1 MIDRKRR
8 QATDD
13 VSRDSL
19 FDGRLS
25 CLQHRQG
32 YRFSVDAVLVAHFLP
47 PARGAVVLDLGAG
60 CGIISL
66 IMMYRWGE
74 RIKALTA
81 LEIQPGLAELARRN
95 FEANAFRGKCRVV
108 EGDLRRITA
117 ILTPESFSQVV
128 CNPPFYRH
136 GAGRKSLN
144 QEALAARH
152 QLLCG
157 LDEIA
162 AAAAFALKT
171 GGSLA
176 MVYPAEGLAELTV
189 ALAASELEIKR
200 LQCVYSYPDP
210 PAPARLILVQAV
222 KRAGR
227 GGRIMPPWYIYAQR
241 HGAYSD
247 EMQRLY
253 QDRDNELSPSPRDA
267 EGGK

>member
-1 MIDRKRR
+1 LSEQKRR
-8 QATDD
+8 EATAA

-25 CLQHRQG
+25 CLQHRRG

-47 PARGAVVLDLGAG
+47 PTRGAVVLDLGTG

-66 IMMYRWGE
+66 IMMYRWGG
-74 RIKALTA
+74 RIKELTA
-81 LEIQPGLAELARRN
+81 LEIQPGLAALARLN
-95 FEANAFRGKCRVV
+95 FQANAFQDTCRVV
-108 EGDLRRITA
+108 EGDLRQIGT
-117 ILTPESFSQVV
+117 ILAPESFSRVV

-136 GAGRKSLN
+136 GSGRQSLD

-152 QLLCG
+152 QILCG
-157 LDEIA
+157 LDEIV

-176 MVYPAEGLAELTV
+176 MIYPADGLAELTI
-189 ALAASELEIKR
+189 ALAAGELEIKR

-210 PAPARLILVQAV
+210 AEPARMVLVQAV

-227 GGRIMPPWYIYAQR
+227 GGRILPPWYIYERR
-241 HGAYSD
+241 HGGYSD
-247 EMQRLY
+247 QMHRLY
-253 QDRDNELSPSPRDA
+253 LAGDDGLRPNPGQAQGE
-267 EGGK
+267 E

>member
-1 MIDRKRR
+1 LSEQKRR
-8 QATDD
+8 ETTDA

-25 CLQHRQG
+25 CLQHRRG
-32 YRFSVDAVLVAHFLP
+32 YRFSVDAVLVAHYLP
-47 PARGAVVLDLGAG
+47 PCQGTVVLDLGTG

-74 RIKALTA
+74 RIKELTA
-81 LEIQPGLAELARRN
+81 LEIQPGLAALARRN
-95 FEANAFRGKCRVV
+95 FEANAFHDKCRVV
-108 EGDLRRITA
+108 EGDLRQIAA
-117 ILTPESFSQVV
+117 ILAPESFSQVV

-136 GAGRKSLN
+136 GSGRTSVN

-152 QLLCG
+152 QILCG
-157 LDEIA
+157 LDEIVG
-162 AAAAFALKT
+162 AAAFALRT

-176 MVYPAEGLAELTV
+176 MIYPAEALAELTV
-189 ALAASELEIKR
+189 ALAAGGLEIKR

-210 PAPARLILVQAV
+210 AEPARMVLVQAV

-227 GGRIMPPWYIYAQR
+227 GGQILPPLYIYGQR
-241 HGAYSD
+241 HGAYSQ

-253 QDRDNELSPSPRDA
+253 RANDHDLPPDPGQAQER
-267 EGGK
+267 K